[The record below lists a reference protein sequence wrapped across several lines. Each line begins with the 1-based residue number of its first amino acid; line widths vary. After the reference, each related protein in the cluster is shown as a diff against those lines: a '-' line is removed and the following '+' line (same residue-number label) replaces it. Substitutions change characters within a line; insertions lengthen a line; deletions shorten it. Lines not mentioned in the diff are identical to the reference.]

1 MPARASDDPINL
13 RKPRR
18 ETASI
23 HSEAPLGNSRCIIS
37 RNSGLPASSSRLR
50 QNSGPFFFS
59 ISACTWSRS
68 SLSFL
73 PGQTASSLPFCFSSL
88 IYVVPSLTGLAS
100 FLLRSRHFRAGLSHL
115 APSGLEHICCNL
127 SEHPQKTLG
136 RLATS

>member
-1 MPARASDDPINL
+1 MPASASDEPISL

-23 HSEAPLGNSRCIIS
+23 HSDAPLGNSRCIIS

-59 ISACTWSRS
+59 ISACTWTRS

-73 PGQTASSLPFCFSSL
+73 LGQTARILPFCFSSL
-88 IYVVPSLTGLAS
+88 IYFVPSLTGLAY
-100 FLLRSRHFRAGLSHL
+100 FLLRSRHLRAGLSHARPL
-115 APSGLEHICCNL
+115 AS
-127 SEHPQKTLG
+127 S
-136 RLATS
+136 AA